1 MKKILNIVALAVLAL
16 VLPTSCEGDHVVI
29 ETDWTTL
36 ETVEL
41 QDTYNKYM
49 NGDWEYQYDDTLHYI
64 EMFYTFNTKDSTL
77 TGYYNDVLR
86 TKISPDGIPEHDE
99 WQLLWQGNFSAKW
112 VLLHSVDLNQAY
124 IYLFDLKYSNVH
136 GALRSYD
143 VLAGR
148 MLFYGAT
155 KNTLTITTPLTF
167 RRADM
172 HHPSQEQPKE

>member
-1 MKKILNIVALAVLAL
+1 MKHIVVLLMAAAMITGL
-16 VLPTSCEGDHVVI
+16 MSCEGDHEVI

-49 NGDWEYQYDDTLHYI
+49 DGDWEYQYDDTLHYI
-64 EMFYTFNTKDSTL
+64 EMYYTFNTKDSTL
-77 TGYYNDVLR
+77 SGYYNDVLR

-99 WQLLWQGNFSAKW
+99 WQLLWQGNFTAKW

-124 IYLFDLKYSNVH
+124 IYLSDLKYSNVH
-136 GALRSYD
+136 GALRTYD

-172 HHPSQEQPKE
+172 HHPSKEQQPE